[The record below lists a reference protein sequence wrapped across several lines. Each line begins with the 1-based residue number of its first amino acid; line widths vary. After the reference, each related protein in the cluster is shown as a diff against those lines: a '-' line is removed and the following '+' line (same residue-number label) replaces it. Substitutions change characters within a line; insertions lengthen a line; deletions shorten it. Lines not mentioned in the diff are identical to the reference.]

1 MIDLECDLITSEV
14 IYDDIGNET
23 IEKIYTKCPIIKIE
37 DVFSDEFYNASQ
49 LGLKPSLKLRISALK
64 YDNQKQLKYMNN
76 EYEIIRVDTPSYD
89 EVSLVC
95 ERKVG
100 NGN

>member
-1 MIDLECDLITSEV
+1 MIDLECDLITNDV
-14 IYDDIGNET
+14 TYDNIGNET

-49 LGLKPSLKLRISALK
+49 VGLKPTLKIRISSLN
-64 YDNQKQLKYMNN
+64 YNNQKQLKYMEN
-76 EYEIIRVDTPSYD
+76 EYEIIRVDTQSYD